1 MGRLGAARSAP
12 SVPEL
17 SRSGAPRGSPPR
29 RRRAL
34 TRTEPCRSSATSR
47 TAEWT
52 SSGLTTTGTSKTFKA
67 APRPRERRRSLGYKG
82 SGQKGSAPT
91 VDAGG
96 GASRFGG
103 VVYRYADKYNG
114 NIDEYSPIFT
124 PEDRLAAGDVYEPGF
139 VGLAVWA
146 VGFVSLLGVG
156 GFAIYSTSALS
167 G

>member
-1 MGRLGAARSAP
+1 MEKGTKAEGAQKI
-12 SVPEL
+12 V
-17 SRSGAPRGSPPR
+17 
-29 RRRAL
+29 
-34 TRTEPCRSSATSR
+34 
-47 TAEWT
+47 
-52 SSGLTTTGTSKTFKA
+52 
-67 APRPRERRRSLGYKG
+67 GYKG

-114 NIDEYSPIFT
+114 NIDEYFPIFQ
-124 PEDRLAAGDVYEPGF
+124 PENRVKDADVYEPGLI
-139 VGLAVWA
+139 GLAVWFA
-146 VGFVSLLGVG
+146 GFVSLIGVG

>member
-1 MGRLGAARSAP
+1 MGAGGSQIGTIRAGTLKKKAGSDEDGAVPFFGNLKDGGVDLFRSDDDRYFQN
-12 SVPEL
+12 VQ
-17 SRSGAPRGSPPR
+17 SGSK
-29 RRRAL
+29 
-34 TRTEPCRSSATSR
+34 
-47 TAEWT
+47 AE
-52 SSGLTTTGTSKTFKA
+52 GAQKIV
-67 APRPRERRRSLGYKG
+67 GYKG

-146 VGFVSLLGVG
+146 AGFVSLLGVG